1 MTKSSLFFLYQSR
14 RIEEFTVELG
24 RANLD
29 IVLSLFF
36 HKLNADFAASRGFLM
51 ELIYLGRR
59 VPLHYMVPRFQG
71 CILPDTTPP
80 KRLKPNRIVVGT
92 SLRLHWELH
101 HEFPD
106 VQTLWTIKTQPKC
119 NILRANCLNLVP
131 ENAPKKSGVHIWGMH
146 RIPFDTT
153 RDDIVL
159 FRCMVYKPTFTSLRK
174 PPCTGDMSED
184 VPSLTNIQKDPQR
197 L

>member
-36 HKLNADFAASRGFLM
+36 RKLNADFAASRGFLM

-80 KRLKPNRIVVGT
+80 KRLKPNRIVVRMIHSKAPPLQLLSFQAGWQGFI
-92 SLRLHWELH
+92 RLEEGKFGDSRDSRVPYFQH
-101 HEFPD
+101 
-106 VQTLWTIKTQPKC
+106 PKFLPRFHGPRDPYC
-119 NILRANCLNLVP
+119 
-131 ENAPKKSGVHIWGMH
+131 ESPKMPKMQ
-146 RIPFDTT
+146 R
-153 RDDIVL
+153 
-159 FRCMVYKPTFTSLRK
+159 FR
-174 PPCTGDMSED
+174 
-184 VPSLTNIQKDPQR
+184 
-197 L
+197 

>member
-1 MTKSSLFFLYQSR
+1 MTKSSLFFLYNLR
-14 RIEEFTVELG
+14 RIEEFTVVAGEQ
-24 RANLD
+24 
-29 IVLSLFF
+29 IWIFF
-36 HKLNADFAASRGFLM
+36 VSFLPQAEAADFAASHGFLM
-51 ELIYLGRR
+51 EIIYLGRR

-101 HEFPD
+101 HEFPG

-131 ENAPKKSGVHIWGMH
+131 ENAKKMSGVHIWGMH
-146 RIPFDTT
+146 RISSTPRGMT
-153 RDDIVL
+153 L
-159 FRCMVYKPTFTSLRK
+159 S
-174 PPCTGDMSED
+174 SSD
-184 VPSLTNIQKDPQR
+184 VWFINQHSHH
-197 L
+197 